1 MRITQIAI
9 LKNDTVYKKIL
20 DELKIKGLNNVYI
33 QRTDKIDYLDMV
45 VAIIDFLE
53 INKKILKK
61 IKQEQYENI
70 IVLCIYEIFQGIQID
85 IEEEQIEK
93 VLKLLKNSLLTQKL
107 IKYLIEI
114 FKRSKTFLFS
124 KCCK

>member
-107 IKYLIEI
+107 IKYLFEI